1 MILNTDSRLR
11 FSWLLLGRELYA
23 RSELLL
29 VHAAVLDLG
38 TSMTA
43 TDIARMVPALN
54 AENLLQ

>member
-11 FSWLLLGRELYA
+11 FSWLLLGRELYT

-38 TSMTA
+38 
-43 TDIARMVPALN
+43 N
-54 AENLLQ
+54 